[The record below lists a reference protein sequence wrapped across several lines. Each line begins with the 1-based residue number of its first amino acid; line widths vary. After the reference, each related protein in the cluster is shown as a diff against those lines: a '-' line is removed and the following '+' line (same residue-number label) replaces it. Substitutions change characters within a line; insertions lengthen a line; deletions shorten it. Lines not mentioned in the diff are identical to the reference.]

1 MVFLG
6 TKWALQCIECKVLV
20 LPWEKEFSPM
30 LGPMAVVR
38 IRVFSLFVFFFGLRP
53 LWGMVKGSLGWGF
66 PCILAKRSA

>member
-38 IRVFSLFVFFFGLRP
+38 IRVFSLFVFFL
-53 LWGMVKGSLGWGF
+53 V
-66 PCILAKRSA
+66 